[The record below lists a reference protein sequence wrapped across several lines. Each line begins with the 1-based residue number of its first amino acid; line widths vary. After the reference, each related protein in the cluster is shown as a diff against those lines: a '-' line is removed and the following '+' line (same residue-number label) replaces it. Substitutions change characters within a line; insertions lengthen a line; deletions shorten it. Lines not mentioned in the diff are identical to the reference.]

1 MIKVYEGE
9 RSMTKDNNL
18 LGKFELTGLPP
29 APRGVPQ
36 IEVSF
41 SLDVN
46 GILQVSA
53 QDKGTGRKESITIT
67 NDDGRL
73 TKEEIARMVAEAE
86 KFADEDREAR
96 ERIEARNG
104 LENYAFGLKSQLEDE
119 KGLGGRVGEGDKETV
134 SLVFSDCSGVDF
146 DMTLTRC
153 SQLRDAVREATEWL
167 SEYGATATADEFAEQ
182 KEKLSDIAHPITS
195 KLYDSGDGEAGD
207 ADESAD
213 WRDEL

>member
-1 MIKVYEGE
+1 MEIATNVFFTQKRSQIFSTMAGESACSVRSKKQGLTIISDNQPTVLIKVYEGE

-67 NDDGRL
+67 NDDARL
-73 TKEEIARMVAEAE
+73 TKEEIARMIADAE

-104 LENYAFGLKSQLEDE
+104 FENYAFSLKNQLEDE
-119 KGLGGRVGEGDKETV
+119 KGLGGRADEDDKE
-134 SLVFSDCSGVDF
+134 
-146 DMTLTRC
+146 M
-153 SQLRDAVREATEWL
+153 VRL
-167 SEYGATATADEFAEQ
+167 SCYNVRNSTADRIFSTAPGGRERSNPVA
-182 KEKLSDIAHPITS
+182 
-195 KLYDSGDGEAGD
+195 
-207 ADESAD
+207 
-213 WRDEL
+213 